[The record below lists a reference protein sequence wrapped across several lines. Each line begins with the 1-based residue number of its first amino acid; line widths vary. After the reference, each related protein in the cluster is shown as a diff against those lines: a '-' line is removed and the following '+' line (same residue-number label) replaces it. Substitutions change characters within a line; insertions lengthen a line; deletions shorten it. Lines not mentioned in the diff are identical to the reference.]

1 MLGKLFGRKDRDEA
15 PPALPRVGEATLGR
29 AVRIDPSMLEAIA
42 AVTNEPVSPDLVIT
56 GQGLIE
62 MAGEDGTTWLHRFY
76 DDEHRMLQ
84 ALTNEAAGGDAVEW
98 SFYVPAGTEHLAV
111 GARRSAWTDRLSKAS
126 YAHEGEPYARYW
138 YEDDPR
144 DQPPVRLVEVVREA
158 PGEDGTEIV
167 QDCMVYGR
175 ETPAGEV
182 LLLALVLGQGD
193 EAVLET
199 MIGTG
204 LRPHQVSV

>member
-1 MLGKLFGRKDRDEA
+1 M
-15 PPALPRVGEATLGR
+15 
-29 AVRIDPSMLEAIA
+29 
-42 AVTNEPVSPDLVIT
+42 
-56 GQGLIE
+56 
-62 MAGEDGTTWLHRFY
+62 
-76 DDEHRMLQ
+76 
-84 ALTNEAAGGDAVEW
+84 
-98 SFYVPAGTEHLAV
+98 
-111 GARRSAWTDRLSKAS
+111 
-126 YAHEGEPYARYW
+126 
-138 YEDDPR
+138 
-144 DQPPVRLVEVVREA
+144 RLVEVVREA

-182 LLLALVLGQGD
+182 LLLALVIGQGD